1 MGLSDEQAVIAHRI
15 HDELLAQRRVAQSTR
30 RGGRPPAEMRRVLD
44 AILWY
49 IMTGGPWRA
58 LDQQYGSYKTAA
70 RYFLLWRDSG
80 LLARILEAF
89 EADLRDRGE
98 LGDVDLDDVSID
110 LEGVGQRRWQWHT
123 VQVLRKARRLKLYG
137 V

>member
-1 MGLSDEQAVIAHRI
+1 
-15 HDELLAQRRVAQSTR
+15 
-30 RGGRPPAEMRRVLD
+30 MRRVLD

-123 VQVLRKARRLKLYG
+123 VQVLRKARRLTLYG